1 MTSELEMR
9 LVYSIFLPED
19 ETATIEVEVWLVFLD
34 QEKGEPEVI
43 GVIPPQGVKG
53 LVAPEMRVYM
63 YSQMFRE
70 NKFFLKNPT

>member
-1 MTSELEMR
+1 MTSELETR

-43 GVIPPQGVKG
+43 GVFPPHGVKG
-53 LVAPEMRVYM
+53 LVAPEMRVYL
-63 YSQMFRE
+63 YSEMFRKK
-70 NKFFLKNPT
+70 NFLKNPT